1 MSCGGAGKRGGT
13 GTGVGARRCPGG
25 LGGGS
30 CWAAVQALA
39 AVRLLRDLKY
49 MYKRGGEAAEV
60 PVVNPQRSGAR
71 PLGTDFFI
79 RLISVS
85 PIAKNMCPGFL
96 SGRVLPGFQTGLWW
110 FVVCWVFW
118 GFFLVFF
125 FLPLYVVW
133 TLLGAFYYY
142 FGIRGQSCNGKAM
155 GGEVQY
161 LKGMPAARM

>member
-30 CWAAVQALA
+30 RWAAVQALA

-118 GFFLVFF
+118 VFF
-125 FLPLYVVW
+125 WCFFFTSVRGVDTAWGFL
-133 TLLGAFYYY
+133 LLFWDPRA
-142 FGIRGQSCNGKAM
+142 
-155 GGEVQY
+155 E
-161 LKGMPAARM
+161 L